1 MHTVIQIRDLS
12 KSYTSR
18 DGNIIEAVQEVSFE
32 VAAGEFVSVV
42 GPSGCGKSTLLKIIA
57 GIRSKSSGVVLLQG
71 TPVEGPRRD
80 TGVVFQSAILL
91 PWRNVMG
98 NIMVPVEIQGLDR
111 ETYSVRALRYLELV
125 GLKGFEEKYPREL
138 SGGMQQR
145 VGICRALVHDPA
157 VMLMDEPFGALD
169 AMTREHMNLELLDI
183 WAESNKTILFI
194 THSISEAVF
203 MADRVIVLSP
213 RPARILE
220 VVNIDLPRPRRMEM
234 LNSETLGYYT
244 SRIREYFN
252 SMRVVN
258 A

>member
-98 NIMVPVEIQGLDR
+98 NIMVPIEIQGLDR